1 MDVAPQPQ
9 YRNIINSIRRQD
21 PAAYLPANS
30 DRTIIDGYKTQRE
43 LLIAYIES
51 NRVAVQ
57 ESTFGGGPGL
67 GVALQKPFS
76 RGTILI
82 NSTDPF
88 ANPVVDYRVMS
99 NPVDLDIFVEMV
111 KTNRKLLTMPALVPL
126 KPSLDNPPPSALSDD
141 AIKAAIKDNITPTF
155 AHPSSTCS
163 MLRLENGGVV
173 GPDLL
178 VYGITGLSIVDGSII
193 PMTPATHL
201 SSTVYA
207 IAEKV

>member
-1 MDVAPQPQ
+1 
-9 YRNIINSIRRQD
+9 
-21 PAAYLPANS
+21 
-30 DRTIIDGYKTQRE
+30 
-43 LLIAYIES
+43 
-51 NRVAVQ
+51 
-57 ESTFGGGPGL
+57 
-67 GVALQKPFS
+67 
-76 RGTILI
+76 
-82 NSTDPF
+82 
-88 ANPVVDYRVMS
+88 MS

-126 KPSLDNPPPSALSDD
+126 KPTLDNPPPSALSDD
-141 AIKAAIKDNITPTF
+141 AIKAAIKANITPTF

-178 VYGITGLSIVDGSII
+178 VYGITGLSIVDASII

-207 IAEKV
+207 IAEKVWITSQFAASLDFPTDTREQLGC

>member
-1 MDVAPQPQ
+1 M
-9 YRNIINSIRRQD
+9 
-21 PAAYLPANS
+21 
-30 DRTIIDGYKTQRE
+30 
-43 LLIAYIES
+43 ES
-51 NRVAVQ
+51 NRVAIQ
-57 ESTFGGGPGL
+57 ETTFAASPGI
-67 GVALQKPFS
+67 GIILQKPFS

-99 NPVDLDIFVEMV
+99 NPVDMDIFIEMV
-111 KTNRKLLTMPALVPL
+111 KTNRKLFTMPALLPL
-126 KPSLDNPPPSALSDD
+126 KPSLDNPPPSALSND
-141 AIKAAIKDNITPTF
+141 AIKAAIMANLTPTF

-193 PMTPATHL
+193 PVTPATHL
-201 SSTVYA
+201 SSTIYA
-207 IAEKV
+207 IAEKVWVTSQFAASLDFFN